1 MSFLIPEEV
10 AALFEPIKIGDVE
23 LRSRIVMAPMG
34 TGFATRDGFV
44 TDRMIA
50 YYAERAKG
58 GAGMITVEAS
68 CVDSPVGRL
77 GPHDILVDDDKF
89 IPGLSKLAEA
99 IKKEGAV
106 ASLQLAHGGR
116 YSRSYITGTQ
126 PVAPSPIPS
135 RYTKETPREL
145 TTEEVEAIIDKF
157 ADAALRAKRA
167 GFDAVEL
174 MGSTG
179 YLISQFLSSLTNK
192 RTDRF
197 GGDAAARATFAVEII
212 QRIREKVGSQFPISF
227 KFSVNEY
234 LPGGNTIEDSKIIAR
249 RVEEAGAS
257 IIHAWAG
264 WHESPVPMLPMSV
277 ERGAFVHLAEAMK
290 EVVSIPVIAVGRIN
304 DVKLAARIIREKR
317 ADLVAMGRAFLA
329 DPHFPNKAKEGR
341 FDEIRMCIGCCRCF
355 DNVMRALADP
365 RSEATITCSLNAEVG
380 REFELAEKLKRA
392 EKPKKVLIVGGG
404 PAGMET
410 ARVLKL
416 RGHEVKILEE
426 DEKLGGNLL
435 LAAVPPYKSEINNI
449 IQYLTTQMRKLGV
462 AVETSRKVTADE
474 VLRLMK
480 EDGYDELVIA
490 VGASP
495 IIPEVSGVAER
506 LGKSVFTAVD
516 VLAGRVPEDKIGEGV
531 VVVGGGMIGCETAEF
546 LAAKGRNVTIV
557 EMKRRIAEDIGPT
570 TRWVVVKRLR
580 ETPNIQIMTS
590 TRLEGVTDRGVIVE
604 VEAGAEAGS
613 GSRERREIEAATVV
627 LAVGMRRNEELQN
640 ALRDKVKFVEIGDCV
655 EPRKILEAIHD
666 GWRVGCEL

>member
-1 MSFLIPEEV
+1 LVPEEV
-10 AALFEPIKIGDVE
+10 AALFEPIKIGDAE
-23 LRSRIVMAPMG
+23 LRNRIVMAPMG

-44 TDRMIA
+44 TERMIA
-50 YYAERAKG
+50 YYTERAKG

-77 GPHDILVDDDKF
+77 GPHDLLVDDDKF
-89 IPGLSKLAEA
+89 IPGLQRLAEA
-99 IKKEGAV
+99 IKAEGAV

-145 TTEEVEAIIDKF
+145 TTEEVEAIINKF

-197 GGDAAARATFAVEII
+197 GGDAAARATFVVEII
-212 QRIREKVGSQFPISF
+212 QRMREKVGNKFPISF

-234 LPGGNTIEDSKIIAR
+234 LPGGNSVKDSKIIAKR
-249 RVEEAGAS
+249 AEEAGAS

-264 WHESPVPMLPMSV
+264 WHESPIPMLPMSV

-290 EVVSIPVIAVGRIN
+290 EAVGIPVTTVGRIN
-304 DVKLAARIIREKR
+304 DVKLAANIIKEGR

-329 DPHFPNKAKEGR
+329 DPYFPNKAREGR

-355 DNVMRALADP
+355 DNVMLALADP

-380 REFELAEKLKRA
+380 REFELAEKLKRV
-392 EKPKKVLIVGGG
+392 EKTKKVLIVGGG
-404 PAGMET
+404 PAGMEA
-410 ARVLKL
+410 ARVLRL
-416 RGHEVKILEE
+416 RGHDVKILEE
-426 DEKLGGNLL
+426 DERLGGNLL

-449 IQYLTTQMRKLGV
+449 IQYLTTQMKKLGI
-462 AVETSRKVTADE
+462 AVETGRKATAE
-474 VLRLMK
+474 EILKLMRG
-480 EDGYDELVIA
+480 DGYDELVVA

-495 IIPEVSGVAER
+495 AIPEADGVAER
-506 LGKSVFTAVD
+506 LGESVFTAVD
-516 VLAGRVPEDKIGEGV
+516 LLAGRVPDEKVGESV
-531 VVVGGGMIGCETAEF
+531 VVVGGGMVGCETAEF
-546 LAAKGRNVTIV
+546 LAARGKKVTIV
-557 EMKRRIAEDIGPT
+557 EMKKRIAEDIGPT
-570 TRWVVVKRLR
+570 TRWTVVKRLR
-580 ETPNIQIMTS
+580 ETPNIQIVTS
-590 TRLEGVTDRGVIVE
+590 AKLKSVTDRGVV
-604 VEAGAEAGS
+604 VEANGG
-613 GSRERREIEAATVV
+613 REQREIEAATVV
-627 LAVGMRRNEELQN
+627 LAVGMRRNEEPQRSLH
-640 ALRDKVKFVEIGDCV
+640 DKVKFVEVGDCV
-655 EPRKILEAIHD
+655 EPRKILEAIHE

>member
-1 MSFLIPEEV
+1 MVPEEV
-10 AALFEPIKIGDVE
+10 AALFEPIKIGDAE
-23 LRSRIVMAPMG
+23 LRNRIVMAPMG

-44 TDRMIA
+44 TERMIA
-50 YYAERAKG
+50 YYTERAKG

-77 GPHDILVDDDKF
+77 GPHDLLVDDDKF
-89 IPGLSKLAEA
+89 IPGLQRLAEA
-99 IKKEGAV
+99 IKAEGAV

-145 TTEEVEAIIDKF
+145 TTEEVEAIINKF

-197 GGDAAARATFAVEII
+197 GGDAAARATFVVEII
-212 QRIREKVGSQFPISF
+212 QRMREKVGNKFPISF

-234 LPGGNTIEDSKIIAR
+234 LPGGNSVKDSKIIAKR
-249 RVEEAGAS
+249 AEEAGAS

-264 WHESPVPMLPMSV
+264 WHESPIPMLPMSV

-290 EVVSIPVIAVGRIN
+290 EAVSIPVTTVGRIN
-304 DVKLAARIIREKR
+304 DVKLAANIIKEGR

-329 DPHFPNKAKEGR
+329 DPYFPNKAREGR

-355 DNVMRALADP
+355 DNVMLALADP

-380 REFELAEKLKRA
+380 REFELAEKLKRV
-392 EKPKKVLIVGGG
+392 EKTKKVLIVGGG
-404 PAGMET
+404 PAGMEA
-410 ARVLKL
+410 ARVLRL
-416 RGHEVKILEE
+416 RGHDVKILEE
-426 DEKLGGNLL
+426 DERLGGNLL

-449 IQYLTTQMRKLGV
+449 IQYLTTQMKKLGI
-462 AVETSRKVTADE
+462 AVETGRKATAE
-474 VLRLMK
+474 EILKLMRG
-480 EDGYDELVIA
+480 DGYDELVVA

-495 IIPEVSGVAER
+495 AIPEADGVAER
-506 LGKSVFTAVD
+506 LGESVFTAVD
-516 VLAGRVPEDKIGEGV
+516 LLAGRVPDEKVGESV
-531 VVVGGGMIGCETAEF
+531 VVVGGGMVGCETAEF
-546 LAAKGRNVTIV
+546 LAARGKKVTIV
-557 EMKRRIAEDIGPT
+557 EMKKRIAEDIGPT
-570 TRWVVVKRLR
+570 TRWTVVKRLR
-580 ETPNIQIMTS
+580 ETPNIQIVTS
-590 TRLEGVTDRGVIVE
+590 AKLKSVTDRGVV
-604 VEAGAEAGS
+604 VEANGG
-613 GSRERREIEAATVV
+613 REQREIEAETVV
-627 LAVGMRRNEELQN
+627 LAVGMRRNEEPQRSLH
-640 ALRDKVKFVEIGDCV
+640 DKVKFVEVGDCV
-655 EPRKILEAIHD
+655 EPRKILEAIHE

>member
-1 MSFLIPEEV
+1 MKGGAFLVPEEV
-10 AALFEPIKIGDVE
+10 AALFEPIKIGDAE
-23 LRSRIVMAPMG
+23 LRNRIVMAPMG

-44 TDRMIA
+44 TERMIA
-50 YYAERAKG
+50 YYTERAKG

-77 GPHDILVDDDKF
+77 GPHDLLVDDDKF
-89 IPGLSKLAEA
+89 ILGLQRLAEA
-99 IKKEGAV
+99 IKAEGAV

-145 TTEEVEAIIDKF
+145 TTEEVEAIINKF

-197 GGDAAARATFAVEII
+197 GGDAAARATFVVEII
-212 QRIREKVGSQFPISF
+212 QRMREKVGNKFPISF

-234 LPGGNTIEDSKIIAR
+234 LPGGNSVEDSKIIAKR
-249 RVEEAGAS
+249 AEEAGAS

-264 WHESPVPMLPMSV
+264 WHESPIPMLPMSV

-290 EVVSIPVIAVGRIN
+290 EAVSIPVTTVGRIN
-304 DVKLAARIIREKR
+304 DVKLAANIIKEGR

-329 DPHFPNKAKEGR
+329 DPYFPNKAREGR

-355 DNVMRALADP
+355 DNVMLALADP

-380 REFELAEKLKRA
+380 REFELAEKLKRV
-392 EKPKKVLIVGGG
+392 EKTKKVLIVGGG
-404 PAGMET
+404 PAGMEA
-410 ARVLKL
+410 ARVLRL
-416 RGHEVKILEE
+416 RGHDVKILEE
-426 DEKLGGNLL
+426 DERLGGNLL

-449 IQYLTTQMRKLGV
+449 IQYLTTQMKKLGI
-462 AVETSRKVTADE
+462 AVETGRKATAE
-474 VLRLMK
+474 EILKLMRG
-480 EDGYDELVIA
+480 DGYDELVVA

-495 IIPEVSGVAER
+495 AIPEADGVAER
-506 LGKSVFTAVD
+506 LGESVFTAVD
-516 VLAGRVPEDKIGEGV
+516 LLAGRVPDEKVGESV
-531 VVVGGGMIGCETAEF
+531 VVVGGGMVGCETAEF
-546 LAAKGRNVTIV
+546 LAARGKKVTIV
-557 EMKRRIAEDIGPT
+557 EMKKRIAEDIGPT
-570 TRWVVVKRLR
+570 TRWTVVKRLR
-580 ETPNIQIMTS
+580 ETPNIQIVTS
-590 TRLEGVTDRGVIVE
+590 AKLKSVTDRGVV
-604 VEAGAEAGS
+604 VEANGG
-613 GSRERREIEAATVV
+613 REQREIEAATVV
-627 LAVGMRRNEELQN
+627 LAVGMRRNEEPQRSLH
-640 ALRDKVKFVEIGDCV
+640 DKVKFVEVGDCV
-655 EPRKILEAIHD
+655 EPRKILEAIHE